1 MLGNVQ
7 EWVLDKTGLV
17 AVGGSYSDPI
27 GLCIAGTER
36 PSSGAPAADTGFR
49 LVREIS

>member
-1 MLGNVQ
+1 VVEFGGV
-7 EWVLDKTGLV
+7 V

-27 GLCIAGTER
+27 GTCIAATER
-36 PSSGAPAADTGFR
+36 PHDGTASADTGFR